1 MQDHLESALSK
12 ADGIFISEVL
22 DPEKVPSGELLNI
35 DSVIEGLRTKG
46 KIAFQGSDSDDIV
59 EKLIPLTEPNDVII
73 VLSNG
78 EFGGIHTKLLQ
89 GLR

>member
-1 MQDHLESALSK
+1 MQDQLESALSK
-12 ADGIFISEVL
+12 ADGIFISKVP
-22 DPEKVPSGELLNI
+22 DPEKIPSGELLDIN
-35 DSVIEGLRTKG
+35 SVVEGLQTKG

-59 EKLIPLTEPNDVII
+59 EKLIPLTKPNDVVI

-78 EFGGIHTKLLQ
+78 GFGGIHAKLLQ

>member
-1 MQDHLESALSK
+1 MQDQLESALSK
-12 ADGIFISEVL
+12 ADGIFISEVP
-22 DPEKVPSGELLNI
+22 DPEKVPLGELLNV

-46 KIAFQGSDSDDIV
+46 KIAFQGSDSDAIV
-59 EKLIPLTEPNDVII
+59 EKLIPLAKPKDVII

-78 EFGGIHTKLLQ
+78 GFGGIHTKLLE